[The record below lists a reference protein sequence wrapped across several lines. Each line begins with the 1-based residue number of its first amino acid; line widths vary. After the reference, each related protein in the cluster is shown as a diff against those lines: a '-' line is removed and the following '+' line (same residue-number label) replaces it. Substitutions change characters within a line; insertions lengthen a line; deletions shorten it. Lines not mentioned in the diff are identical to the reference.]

1 MKKTVLTVISICFIA
16 GLLWWGTAV
25 INKTS
30 LSFMIDGN
38 AIGDHY
44 EETIE
49 YTQGMMLAE
58 LNDQFLQKLQV
69 VRENEDVSNQVQLV
83 SQKDSLLRLGTYE
96 LQYTWKDSENIVL
109 TYVVHVVDTT
119 APMID
124 GTKVY
129 SVQTGSDF
137 TVENLD
143 IEVFDNYDMDVLDSV
158 QLSEVDT
165 NREGVQKAVV
175 TVEDSSKNKNSMEI
189 EVNVNDDAAPAQR
202 GELKFVHQNMDDL
215 TLLLNAEHVLPE
227 GWEPADLQQISSGTG
242 ASQYLRKEAA
252 ATWDDL
258 FEAASKDGIA
268 MYVVSSFRSE
278 DYQESLYNSY
288 LAVDPNAATY
298 SAFPRSSEHEL
309 GLAVDISYDYELHE
323 DLQESELGRWME
335 ENSYRYG
342 WVVRYPEGKESITK
356 YIYEPWHYRYVGKEL
371 ASYLHQN
378 DLTLEEY
385 YSKRL
390 KEG

>member
-1 MKKTVLTVISICFIA
+1 MSMT
-16 GLLWWGTAV
+16 
-25 INKTS
+25 
-30 LSFMIDGN
+30 
-38 AIGDHY
+38 
-44 EETIE
+44 
-49 YTQGMMLAE
+49 MLRRRR
-58 LNDQFLQKLQV
+58 KG
-69 VRENEDVSNQVQLV
+69 
-83 SQKDSLLRLGTYE
+83 K
-96 LQYTWKDSENIVL
+96 
-109 TYVVHVVDTT
+109 
-119 APMID
+119 
-124 GTKVY
+124 
-129 SVQTGSDF
+129 
-137 TVENLD
+137 
-143 IEVFDNYDMDVLDSV
+143 
-158 QLSEVDT
+158 
-165 NREGVQKAVV
+165 
-175 TVEDSSKNKNSMEI
+175 
-189 EVNVNDDAAPAQR
+189 
-202 GELKFVHQNMDDL
+202 LKFVHKNMDDL
-215 TLLLNAEHVLPE
+215 TLLLNAEHVLPK
-227 GWEPADLQQISSGTG
+227 GWEPDDLQQISSGTG

-252 ATWDDL
+252 AAWDDL

-323 DLQESELGRWME
+323 DLLESELGRWME

-342 WVVRYPEGKESITK
+342 WVVRYPEGKENITK